1 MEKLN
6 RDSGLKKIMSGIII
20 IFFFLVTFIPR
31 SHSNIKLPLMVT
43 LLFISLLF
51 LMAYRKQI
59 YINKTLLIFI
69 VVFISYGVY
78 GVFIGSLYSNNT
90 SALLDYIRLYLLWG
104 MVYGIFSITISNTD
118 RFPLLFKVLET
129 SNLVIAVYN
138 LLIYLNAVNI
148 TNLEFLYSIDAQSR
162 IGLHDGYV
170 QITSHNLG
178 TLIFTTPFL
187 IALFLN
193 EKKKNRFRLFNIL
206 LSVFVIFLSGRRA
219 ALLNIALT
227 PVIIFGINLLT
238 NREKI
243 NIRAIRKIFVTSLF
257 LIGTIVMMQVL
268 KIVDLNVFFLR
279 FLDAFKSSENNV
291 RSIQISEL
299 MKGFSNYPLFGS
311 GFGKGVESIVR
322 DSQQPWSYE
331 VILVSM
337 LYNTGIIGM
346 TVYIYSIY
354 LNLKVSLK
362 TLKNNHTPY
371 MFGLLVGYI
380 NFLIANFT
388 NPYLASFDFTWILF
402 IIVAYYNYLVRKG
415 EFLVE

>member
-6 RDSGLKKIMSGIII
+6 RNRGLSKIMSGVII
-20 IFFFLVTFIPR
+20 IFFFLITFIPR
-31 SHSNIKLPLMVT
+31 SHSNVKLPLMVI
-43 LLFISLLF
+43 LLFISFLF
-51 LMAYRKQI
+51 LIAYRKQI
-59 YINKTLLIFI
+59 YISKTLL
-69 VVFISYGVY
+69 VFILVFILYGIF
-78 GVFIGSLYSNNT
+78 GVFIGSLYSNST

-118 RFPLLFKVLET
+118 KFYLLFKVLET

-148 TNLEFLYSIDAQSR
+148 TNFDFLYNIDAQSR
-162 IGLHDGYV
+162 IGIHDGYV

-187 IALFLN
+187 IAIFLN
-193 EKKKNRFRLFNIL
+193 EKKKSRFRLFNIL

-227 PVIIFGINLLT
+227 PVIILGISLIT
-238 NREKI
+238 NRKKV
-243 NIRAIRKIFVTSLF
+243 NIRAIRKIFVTSLL
-257 LIGTIVMMQVL
+257 LIGTIFMMQIL

-279 FLDAFKSSENNV
+279 FLDAFKSNEDNV
-291 RSIQISEL
+291 RSIQINEL

-311 GFGKGVESIVR
+311 GFGKGVEGIVR

-337 LYNTGIIGM
+337 LYNTGLVGM
-346 TVYIYSIY
+346 SIYSYSIY
-354 LNLKVSLK
+354 LNLKVGLK
-362 TLKNNHTPY
+362 TLKNNHAPY

-388 NPYLASFDFTWILF
+388 NPYLASFDFTWVLF

-415 EFLVE
+415 ELIVE